1 MTHQHHR
8 YHQAKKVTL
17 VGGGVNIFLG
27 ISKILGGFFFYSHA
41 LIADGLHS
49 FADLFIDMMVLF
61 ASKYGNQDAD
71 EAHPYGHQRI
81 ETAATLL
88 LALLLILTGLGIAW
102 DSFQHILS
110 HTITIPN
117 YLAVPIAVVSVIV
130 NELLFYVTRRV
141 GQRIQSSLII
151 ANAWHHRS
159 DAAASAIVLVGIIGS
174 LFGYTFLDPLA
185 ATIVG
190 GLIIKMGM
198 DYAWDSV
205 QELVDTG
212 VSPTEVE
219 ELRRMIAGV
228 EGVNKVHQLRNRKMG
243 GDIFVDVHVLV
254 SPCISVSEGHYIAQ
268 KVHYS
273 LMQANHQIKD
283 VTVHVD
289 PEDDE
294 LVSPSKHLPTRLD
307 LEKKYLQA
315 WQAAFPEIESF
326 ILHYL
331 DGRISI
337 EIKLQHACQRWA
349 ELEEMIQHD
358 LNHSSLLGT
367 IEVVYRHSM
376 LTPTSKAG

>member
-130 NELLFYVTRRV
+130 NELLFYLTRRV

-212 VSPTEVE
+212 VSPKEVE

-273 LMQANHQIKD
+273 LMQANRQIKD

-337 EIKLQHACQRWA
+337 EIKLQHVCQRWA

-367 IEVVYRHSM
+367 IEVVYRHSI